1 MKKSSFILIAL
12 AVGVLL
18 GVSCSRDENMTTI
31 TEPKGEVIQLTVRA
45 ELPEPT
51 PGDEGT
57 RLSMDPSVNARMA
70 WDGAETMYV
79 LAGKGEPGSLEQ
91 KVFTLTGGVDANL
104 GVFTGELD
112 FSGTTLGLSDIKA
125 VVLSYA
131 EPELEYNSSQ
141 LRVKVPSKQVFT
153 QEEYGILDGTWAV
166 AYSLVSEANFTT
178 SGPGY
183 ELNGVSLQYARPVVQ
198 FTVYDSSS
206 NYSAYK
212 LKEVRFYA
220 KWICGASYVNVST
233 GTPSGGQSY
242 NHTNVNLPATE
253 TVPSSQV
260 TGLRAFIP
268 IAHPSTHQMLY
279 CAAVMTD
286 GVQDTIIY
294 RGIDPVGRNQ
304 TFESGKLYNINFDL
318 AHSKCTPGMLYST
331 DEGTTW
337 SSSLPTSEFSKLA
350 TWRVGG
356 NLALENLN
364 DVVGAILDN
373 GAAGGVEL
381 DLSRNSYSSASFPR
395 VFGSSTTSTTDSSLC
410 LKGIKLPSNITTLS
424 NNAFCYCQNL
434 RYCEGMDKVKVFGSY
449 VFRNCSNL
457 QSIDVSAATQ
467 LFAYAFQ
474 NCANATG
481 SLSIPSTVTT
491 MGIYTFTH
499 CRGLSEIRVDAPLT
513 ANNDNGR
520 MFAFASKGLAKTHDL
535 TITYGATVQ
544 NIRGREFLW
553 NTNVIKVV
561 CEGSPIFGYAF
572 IGGASNLKTIELRGA
587 SVPTA
592 TSTADPYALTNDA
605 VNAPVPTGGTIVIPK
620 TATASDYSSVTPWK
634 ELVNDYSWTIVNSD
648 TW

>member
-1 MKKSSFILIAL
+1 MIIAL

-18 GVSCSRDENMTTI
+18 SVSCSREPNITPI
-31 TEPKGEVIQLTVRA
+31 TEPTGEVIHLTVRA
-45 ELPEPT
+45 QLPEPA
-51 PGDEGT
+51 PADDET
-57 RLSMDPSVNARMA
+57 RLSMDPSISARMA

-318 AHSKCTPGMLYST
+318 ANSKCTPGMLYST

-356 NLALENLN
+356 SLTLDNLKE
-364 DVVGAILDN
+364 VVSAILDN
-373 GAAGGVEL
+373 GAAAGVEL
-381 DLSRNSYSSASFPR
+381 DLSRNAYSTASFPQLI
-395 VFGSSTTSTTDSSLC
+395 GSSTLATTDTSLC
-410 LKGIKLPSNITTLS
+410 LKGIKLPSNITTLA

-434 RYCEGMDKVKVFGSY
+434 RYCEGMNKVKVFGSY

-457 QSIDVSAATQ
+457 QAIDVSAATQ
-467 LFAYAFQ
+467 IFAYAFQ

-481 SLSIPSTVTT
+481 SLFIPSTVTT

-499 CRGLSEIRVDAPLT
+499 CRGLSEIRVEAPLT

-520 MFAFASKGLAKTHDL
+520 MFASASKNLAKTKDL
-535 TITYGATVQ
+535 TITYSENVK

-553 NTNVIKVV
+553 NTNVVKVV
-561 CEGSPIFGYAF
+561 CEGSPVFGYAF
-572 IGGASNLKTIELRGA
+572 IGGANNLKTIELRGA
-587 SVPTA
+587 TVPTA
-592 TSTADPYALTNDA
+592 TSTTVPYALTASATD
-605 VNAPVPTGGTIVIPK
+605 APVPTGGSIVIPK
-620 TATASDYSSVTPWK
+620 TAVASDYTSVTPWK
-634 ELVNDYSWTIVNSD
+634 ELVSDYSWTIVNSD